1 MPDNDM
7 GERRAMSYDVYVN
20 LKYDDEMVR
29 RIVDLAPR
37 VDFFGDGETLTFAPS
52 DFAAHNDR
60 YRGTPEHQFLVEQSG
75 GTLDSH
81 GFLIVINRAGRSLA
95 LHDNGPGDFAHARET
110 IRDFTAWVR
119 AHVPGAKFDIAS
131 VASTDGYADYAYVGA
146 MGGWQVTDAGNGLT
160 VAAAMI

>member
-1 MPDNDM
+1 
-7 GERRAMSYDVYVN
+7 MSYDVYVN

-75 GTLDSH
+75 GTLDNH

-160 VAAAMI
+160 AAAAQI